1 MKLMETFEEQ
11 KEEGGGGNFQTLI
24 LFEKGR

>member
-11 KEEGGGGNFQTLI
+11 KEYWSNAHFQTLI